1 MAVTISNAVSQNDLL
16 TLRALTAEEGYTRAN
31 LAHLELHALT
41 QSPLWPAI
49 QQERAVLAARAA
61 ALSSFQSYLRETYG
75 LGDGDAIDQETGAVL
90 QRS

>member
-1 MAVTISNAVSQNDLL
+1 MANTNTVSKNDLL

-31 LAHLELHALT
+31 LSHLELHALT

-49 QQERAVLAARAA
+49 QQERAVLAVRSA
-61 ALSSFQSYLRETYG
+61 ALATFQSTLRETYE
-75 LGDGDAIDQETGAVL
+75 LGEGDAIDQETGAVL